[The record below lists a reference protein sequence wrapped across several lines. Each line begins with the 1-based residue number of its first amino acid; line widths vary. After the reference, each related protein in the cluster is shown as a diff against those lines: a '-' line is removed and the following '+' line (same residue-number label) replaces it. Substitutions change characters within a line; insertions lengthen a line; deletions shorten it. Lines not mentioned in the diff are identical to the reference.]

1 MSGKIKFYPQSSTWL
16 ENVLANIPYMEVE
29 NGPEGEQVVD
39 FGEVECDDD
48 DYDYNF
54 DDSHQ
59 DDDDT
64 EIIVTGFSRPK
75 ITCCICH
82 DEFEDRTHGVQLTCC
97 AGSFNCMQCF
107 QRWTCRN
114 GCSLCRSQN
123 NNHAFIIE

>member
-1 MSGKIKFYPQSSTWL
+1 MSRQIECYPQSSTWL
-16 ENVLANIPYMEVE
+16 ENVLENIPYMELE

-39 FGEVECDDD
+39 FGEECDDD
-48 DYDYNF
+48 DYCCYH
-54 DDSHQ
+54 DDEEDEEEDS
-59 DDDDT
+59 

-97 AGSFNCMQCF
+97 AGSFNCMKCF
-107 QRWTCRN
+107 QGWTCRN

-123 NNHAFIIE
+123 NNHAYIIE